1 MNRIPPANRRAVNDR
16 VNFSQRS
23 QCRRCG
29 ALLLELVISGAVL
42 GVVVAAAIPT
52 LAWIGREREFSRQ
65 RQAAQLEVGNLMERL
80 TALEWNELTPQRGAQ
95 TALSPSLREQIPDAK
110 LTVAVTDDAALK
122 ARRVLVELR
131 WEVVPGRPAPPV
143 RLVSWV
149 YEQPPDPKKEDE

>member
-1 MNRIPPANRRAVNDR
+1 MNRIPAANRRAANDR
-16 VNFSQRS
+16 VHPRQRS
-23 QCRRCG
+23 RRRRYG

-52 LAWIGREREFSRQ
+52 LAWIGRERQFSRQ

-80 TALEWNELTPQRGAQ
+80 TALEWNELTPERGAQ

-110 LTVAVTDDAALK
+110 LTVAVTDDTALE
-122 ARRVLVELR
+122 ARRVLIELR

-143 RLVSWV
+143 RLVTWV
-149 YEQPPDPKKEDE
+149 YRNPS